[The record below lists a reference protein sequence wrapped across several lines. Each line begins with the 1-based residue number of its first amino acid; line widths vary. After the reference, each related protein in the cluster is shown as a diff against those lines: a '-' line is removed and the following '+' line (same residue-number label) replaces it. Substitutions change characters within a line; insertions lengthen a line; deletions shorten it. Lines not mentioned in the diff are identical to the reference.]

1 MAPEDAVASELDD
14 GHRTTVGTSGLVSL
28 AEQVSAQQREEQA
41 CVAFHTNM
49 RGFRAHFPPRNGF
62 AQSST
67 GKASIMFGGR
77 GDVNG
82 TVKTAPVLIPP
93 DDVMLGNPAA
103 NHQGIGDFNVPRQ
116 IAHDLLVGQGVKVEI
131 TVLLAEHEQ
140 LRADGPVRDARN
152 ANRNLVFGGPVN
164 ERVRG
169 ADALPQFPDE
179 VNGAKTNPRIGP
191 CLLYTSPSPRDFG

>member
-1 MAPEDAVASELDD
+1 MRFSPKPPEKDGTRRRRCVRVDD

-77 GDVNG
+77 GDVDG
-82 TVKTAPVLIPP
+82 TVKTTPVLIPP
-93 DDVMLGNPAA
+93 DDVMLGNPPPTIKALDVSTS
-103 NHQGIGDFNVPRQ
+103 H
-116 IAHDLLVGQGVKVEI
+116 VKSLMI
-131 TVLLAEHEQ
+131 CSS
-140 LRADGPVRDARN
+140 ARVSRWKSRCCWRNMNSCAPMDPSVMPGN
-152 ANRNLVFGGPVN
+152 ANREF
-164 ERVRG
+164 RVWR
-169 ADALPQFPDE
+169 
-179 VNGAKTNPRIGP
+179 
-191 CLLYTSPSPRDFG
+191 PSK